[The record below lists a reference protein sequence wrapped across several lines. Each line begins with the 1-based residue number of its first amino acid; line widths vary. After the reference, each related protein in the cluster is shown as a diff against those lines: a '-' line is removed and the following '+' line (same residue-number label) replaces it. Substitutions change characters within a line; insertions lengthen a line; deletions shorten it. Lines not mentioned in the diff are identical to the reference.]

1 VPRVEE
7 QLGARLVRVG
17 AVPGAQVGRGTKVFD
32 AAAVR
37 GVWRRLDTPDDVI
50 ELMDSTAEGVVA
62 CVADAGATFLA
73 PIFDELTA
81 VVCLSGTPLSHIGIV
96 SREYQVPC
104 VMATELDGIAPGDGD
119 EVEVDCSGSDG
130 IVRRV

>member
-1 VPRVEE
+1 MRDI
-7 QLGARLVRVG
+7 GS
-17 AVPGAQVGRGTKVFD
+17 GTKVFD

-37 GVWRRLDTPDDVI
+37 GMWRRLSAPDDVLG
-50 ELMDSTAEGVVA
+50 LMDTGADGVVA

-81 VVCLSGTPLSHIGIV
+81 VVCLSGTLRSHIGIV

-104 VMATELDGIAPGDGD
+104 IMGAVLTEEPADGD
-119 EVEVDCSGSDG
+119 MIEVDCSGDNG
-130 IVRRV
+130 VVRRE

>member
-1 VPRVEE
+1 MTNIGTGTRVF
-7 QLGARLVRVG
+7 V
-17 AVPGAQVGRGTKVFD
+17 
-32 AAAVR
+32 AAPVR
-37 GVWRRLDTPDDVI
+37 GSWRRLSSPEDVLA
-50 ELMDSTAEGVVA
+50 LMDSTADGVVA

-104 VMATELDGIAPGDGD
+104 VMGAVLADEPADGD
-119 EVEVDCSGSDG
+119 AVEVDCSGDQG
-130 IVRRV
+130 VVRRVS

>member
-1 VPRVEE
+1 
-7 QLGARLVRVG
+7 
-17 AVPGAQVGRGTKVFD
+17 
-32 AAAVR
+32 
-37 GVWRRLDTPDDVI
+37 
-50 ELMDSTAEGVVA
+50 MDSTADGVVA

-104 VMATELDGIAPGDGD
+104 VMGAVLAAEPDDGD
-119 EVEVDCSGSDG
+119 AVEVDCSGAQG
-130 IVRRV
+130 VVRRVT

>member
-1 VPRVEE
+1 MVAHGYIRSPVREIGSGTRVFE
-7 QLGARLVRVG
+7 
-17 AVPGAQVGRGTKVFD
+17 
-32 AAAVR
+32 AAPVR
-37 GVWRRLDTPDDVI
+37 GVWRRLFSPDDVLH
-50 ELMDSTAEGVVA
+50 LMDTSAAGIVA

-104 VMATELDGIAPGDGD
+104 VVAAALTTEPADGD
-119 EVEVDCSGSDG
+119 QVEVDCSVTPGV
-130 IVRRV
+130 VRDCP

>member
-1 VPRVEE
+1 MTEIGQGTRV
-7 QLGARLVRVG
+7 
-17 AVPGAQVGRGTKVFD
+17 F
-32 AAAVR
+32 AAAPVR
-37 GVWRRLDTPDDVI
+37 GAWRRLSSPDDVLA
-50 ELMDSTAEGVVA
+50 LMDTSAAGVVA

-104 VMATELDGIAPGDGD
+104 VMAATLASEPSDGD
-119 EVEVDCSGSDG
+119 TVEVDCSGEPG
-130 IVRRV
+130 VVRRVP